1 MACEFAFRDRDRRI
15 QVTARGQVDFRE
27 SLAAGVALTK
37 RPDFQ
42 PDYNVLVDVREIE
55 FSPSAPEIED
65 FGRALARFKES
76 FQGRIAVLVEGLLM
90 FGLARMTCSVAEAN
104 GFPMRPFTDLEE
116 ACAWLEGEDT

>member
-1 MACEFAFRDRDRRI
+1 MAFEFALSDRDRRI

-42 PDYNVLVDVREIE
+42 PHYGVLVDLREIE
-55 FSPSAPEIED
+55 FAPKTPEIEH
-65 FGRALARFKES
+65 FGRDLARFKES
-76 FQGRIAVLVEGLLM
+76 FQGRIAVVVEGQLM
-90 FGLARMTCSVAEAN
+90 FGLARMTCSVADAS

-116 ACAWLEGEDT
+116 ACAWLEEGDA

>member
-1 MACEFAFRDRDRRI
+1 MAFEFTLSGRDRRI
-15 QVTARGQVDFRE
+15 QVTAHGPMDFRE
-27 SLAAGVALTK
+27 SLAAGVTLTK

-42 PDYNVLVDVREIE
+42 PHYGVLADLREIE
-55 FSPSAPEIED
+55 FAPSAPEIEH

-76 FQGRIAVLVEGLLM
+76 FQGRIAVLVKGQLM

-116 ACAWLEGEDT
+116 ACAWLEEGDA